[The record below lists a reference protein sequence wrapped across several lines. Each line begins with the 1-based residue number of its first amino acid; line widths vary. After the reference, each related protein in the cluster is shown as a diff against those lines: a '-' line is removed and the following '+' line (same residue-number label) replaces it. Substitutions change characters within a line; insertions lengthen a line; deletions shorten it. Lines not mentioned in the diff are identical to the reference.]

1 MTGVNPYG
9 YCRRTMKL
17 KKTYAVTA
25 AALALFVGLTGFAM
39 ILTDFKPFKKIPLGD
54 EKELKVT
61 IEGGLADIS
70 VSRGNASTILD
81 AERATEESGSGRGD
95 IDYSTR
101 DGIGYVSVDLNPDG
115 ERKEKRK
122 HKSWNL
128 ESTSWNLRYTDAIP
142 ISFDIELGL
151 GEGDIDMSGLHVK
164 DFDLS
169 TGASSVRLAFNEPN
183 RSRIDNMTIEAGL
196 SKFRAMGLGNAN
208 FRRLHFEGGVGRYS
222 LDFSGALESEADVD
236 AEVGLGT
243 LTITIPSNI
252 GARIIY
258 DKSWICEFDIDPD
271 FVRQSDTEYQTDN
284 YRSARGKLNLRVE
297 AGFGSVRIRRH

>member
-1 MTGVNPYG
+1 MKTL
-9 YCRRTMKL
+9 RTR
-17 KKTYAVTA
+17 TVRVVA
-25 AALALFVGLTGFAM
+25 ASALFIGLTGFAM
-39 ILTDFKPFKKIPLGD
+39 VLTDFKPFKKIPLGS

-61 IEGGLADIS
+61 IEGGLADIF
-70 VSRGNASTILD
+70 VSRGTASSILD
-81 AERATEESGSGRGD
+81 AERATDESGTGRGD
-95 IDYSTR
+95 IRYSAR
-101 DGIGYVSVDLNPDG
+101 DGVGYVSIDLSPEGKDSEG
-115 ERKEKRK
+115 KKK

-151 GEGDIDMSGLHVK
+151 GEGDIDMSGLNVK

-183 RSRIDNMTIEAGL
+183 RNVIENMTIEAGL

-208 FRRLHFEGGVGRYS
+208 FKHLRFEGGVGRYS
-222 LDFSGALESEADVD
+222 LDFSGALKNEVDVD

-252 GARIIY
+252 GARILY
-258 DKSWICEFDIDPD
+258 EKNWICEFDVDPD

-284 YRSARGKLNLRVE
+284 YASARGKINLRVE
-297 AGFGSVRIRRH
+297 AGFGSVRIRRD

>member
-1 MTGVNPYG
+1 
-9 YCRRTMKL
+9 MKTA
-17 KKTYAVTA
+17 KKRYFRILAAVT
-25 AALALFVGLTGFAM
+25 LFLGLCGFAI
-39 ILTDFKPFKKIPLGD
+39 ILTDFKPFKKIQLGD

-61 IEGGLADIS
+61 IEGGLADIH
-70 VSRGNASTILD
+70 VSRGKASSILD
-81 AERATEESGSGRGD
+81 AERAEEESGTGRGD
-95 IDYSTR
+95 IDYSVR
-101 DGIGYVSVDLNPDG
+101 NGIGDVVVDLSPQGRDAKG
-115 ERKEKRK
+115 KRK

-151 GEGDIDMSGLHVK
+151 GEGDIDMSGLNVK

-183 RSRIDNMTIEAGL
+183 NNTIDNMTIEAGL

-208 FRRLHFEGGVGRYS
+208 FRHLHFEGGVGRYS
-222 LDFSGALESEADVD
+222 LDFSGALKNEVDVD

-252 GARIIY
+252 GARILY
-258 DKSWICEFDIDPD
+258 EKNWICEFDIDPE
-271 FVRQSDTEYQTDN
+271 FVRQDDTEYQTDN
-284 YRSARGKLNLRVE
+284 YVSARGKINLRVE
-297 AGFGSVRIRRH
+297 AGFGSVRIRRD

>member
-1 MTGVNPYG
+1 
-9 YCRRTMKL
+9 MKNL
-17 KKTYAVTA
+17 NKTSVRIA
-25 AALALFVGLTGFAM
+25 AAMALFVGLTGFAM
-39 ILTDFKPFKKIPLGD
+39 ILTDFKPFKKIPLGN

-70 VSRGNASTILD
+70 VSRGNASSILD
-81 AERATEESGSGRGD
+81 AERATEESGSGRGE
-95 IDYSTR
+95 IDYSER
-101 DGIGYVSVDLNPDG
+101 DGIGYVSVDLSPEG
-115 ERKEKRK
+115 KEKKGKGK
-122 HKSWNL
+122 HRSWNL

-151 GEGDIDMSGLHVK
+151 GEGDIDMSGLNVK

-183 RSRIDNMTIEAGL
+183 RNRIDNMTIEAGL

-208 FRRLHFEGGVGRYS
+208 FKHLRFEGGVGRYS
-222 LDFSGALESEADVD
+222 LDFSGALKNEADVD

-252 GARIIY
+252 GARILY
-258 DKSWICEFDIDPD
+258 DKSWICEFDIDPE
-271 FVRQSDTEYQTDN
+271 FVKQSDTEYQTDN
-284 YRSARGKLNLRVE
+284 YRSAGGRLNIRVE
-297 AGFGSVRIRRH
+297 AGFGSVRIRRD

>member
-1 MTGVNPYG
+1 MV
-9 YCRRTMKL
+9 
-17 KKTYAVTA
+17 
-25 AALALFVGLTGFAM
+25 
-39 ILTDFKPFKKIPLGD
+39 LTDFKPFKKIPLGN

-61 IEGGLADIS
+61 IEGGLADIF
-70 VSRGNASTILD
+70 VSRGNASSILD
-81 AERATEESGSGRGD
+81 AERATDESGTGRGD
-95 IDYSTR
+95 IRYSDR
-101 DGIGYVSVDLNPDG
+101 DGIGYVSIDLSPEGKDSEG
-115 ERKEKRK
+115 KKK

-151 GEGDIDMSGLHVK
+151 GEGDIDMSGLNVK

-183 RSRIDNMTIEAGL
+183 RNVIENMTIEAGL

-208 FRRLHFEGGVGRYS
+208 FKHLRFEGGVGRYS
-222 LDFSGALESEADVD
+222 LDFSGALKNEVDVD

-258 DKSWICEFDIDPD
+258 EKNWICEFDSDPE

-284 YRSARGKLNLRVE
+284 YASARGKINLRVE
-297 AGFGSVRIRRH
+297 AGFGSVRIRRD